1 MLKIGEIL
9 ILKIKR
15 HKNGQKKYQNNRNKY
30 KKEEN
35 MIKNCL
41 INNL

>member
-1 MLKIGEIL
+1 MLKIGKIL
-9 ILKIKR
+9 ILKLKK
-15 HKNGQKKYQNNRNKY
+15 HKNGQKRHQNNRNKY

>member
-1 MLKIGEIL
+1 MLKIGKIL
-9 ILKIKR
+9 ILKIKK
-15 HKNGQKKYQNNRNKY
+15 HKNDQKKYQNNRNKY

-35 MIKNCL
+35 MMKNCL